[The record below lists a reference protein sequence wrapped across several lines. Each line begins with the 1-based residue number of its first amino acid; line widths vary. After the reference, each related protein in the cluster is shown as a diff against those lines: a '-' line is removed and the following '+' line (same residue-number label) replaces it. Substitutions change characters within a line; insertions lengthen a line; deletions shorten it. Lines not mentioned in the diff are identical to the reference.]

1 MTAGQKRASIST
13 TLVFADLRQDTNELV
28 EAHQYSILADDIQ
41 QDCSVLLSSY
51 ESTFLARTMA
61 RSMLRK
67 LTWKSTGRQTRTGV
81 ARSEATREPA
91 LLISSKSNLPFLTSA
106 TRGAVRMRI
115 RQIQELPDFIC

>member
-1 MTAGQKRASIST
+1 MTAGQQRASIST
-13 TLVFADLRQDTNELV
+13 TLVFADLRRDTNELV

-51 ESTFLARTMA
+51 ESTFL
-61 RSMLRK
+61 
-67 LTWKSTGRQTRTGV
+67 